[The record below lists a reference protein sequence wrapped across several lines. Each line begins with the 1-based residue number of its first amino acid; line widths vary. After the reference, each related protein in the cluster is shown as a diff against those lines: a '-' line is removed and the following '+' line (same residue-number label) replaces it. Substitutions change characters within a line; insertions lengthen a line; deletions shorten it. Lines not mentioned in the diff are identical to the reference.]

1 MREQMQAG
9 VNLWEGIIDATGGAL
24 VVEKSCWWLID
35 FIWDDQG
42 NFKYAAIEDTPGQL
56 TVKDWDGIVKPIQRM
71 EPTEAYE
78 TLGLWMAPDGNL
90 DEQFDRLLTMVK
102 HWSDRIRTSYLR
114 KHDAAYALKVTVLK
128 KIEYA
133 LPALNL
139 SKAQCD
145 KLMRPIL
152 QAALPKA
159 GYNRNF
165 PKEVIHGPD
174 GLLRADI
181 HHPYTTQLITH
192 IDMLLR
198 HGGRDTITGQL
209 LTGNIETTKLEL
221 GLPGPLFGQN
231 FKQFGQLSTGC
242 WVKGVWQEIHTVGTD
257 IQVDEHTASLQL
269 KKQHDQFLIEGF
281 AAAG

>member
-1 MREQMQAG
+1 
-9 VNLWEGIIDATGGAL
+9 
-24 VVEKSCWWLID
+24 VEKSCWWLID

-42 NFKYAAIEDTPGQL
+42 NFKYPTIEDSPGQL

-71 EPTEAYE
+71 EPTEAYQ

-90 DEQFDRLLTMVK
+90 DKQFERLLTMVK
-102 HWSDRIRTSYLR
+102 QWSDRIRTSYLQ

-152 QAALPKA
+152 QATLPKA
-159 GYNRNF
+159 GYNQNF
-165 PKEVIHGPD
+165 HKEVIYGPN
-174 GLLRADI
+174 GLLGADI
-181 HHPYTTQLITH
+181 HHPYTNQLITH
-192 IDMLLR
+192 IDMLLQHR
-198 HGGRDTITGQL
+198 GHGTITGQL

-242 WVKGVWQEIHTVGTD
+242 WVKGV
-257 IQVDEHTASLQL
+257 
-269 KKQHDQFLIEGF
+269 
-281 AAAG
+281 